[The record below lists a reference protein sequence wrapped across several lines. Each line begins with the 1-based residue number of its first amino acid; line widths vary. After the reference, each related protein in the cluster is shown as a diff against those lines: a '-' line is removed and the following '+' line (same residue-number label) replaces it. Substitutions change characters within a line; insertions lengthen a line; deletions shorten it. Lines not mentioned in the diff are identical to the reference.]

1 MRHPHTGLSRTH
13 TRKHVFGLCRPTRM
27 ATNPATQSES
37 VKQQPDTPSRPVHTT
52 LYSCLAKPQH
62 VGVCTCIASSRICG
76 QHSLVK
82 HQGNPNSPPYGF
94 HPYWII
100 SLRLQGPPPFP
111 PGGPSL
117 CQWTEVEHWR
127 HPQDVSDTVLR
138 AISSYRDT
146 TSRLSKPNL

>member
-1 MRHPHTGLSRTH
+1 MTVHAMRHPHTGLSRIH

-37 VKQQPDTPSRPVHTT
+37 VKQQPDTPSTPVHTT

-111 PGGPSL
+111 PWRALSVSMNRGGALKTSAG
-117 CQWTEVEHWR
+117 CQWYCTAGH
-127 HPQDVSDTVLR
+127 
-138 AISSYRDT
+138 
-146 TSRLSKPNL
+146 